1 MPIVLVED
9 DGPDEVT
16 VVAVVRLEVEGV
28 ERKLAMVV
36 LEAASRAE
44 VDCVEVTGWAIR
56 RRACLA

>member
-1 MPIVLVED
+1 MPIVLVD
-9 DGPDEVT
+9 DGLEEVT

>member
-1 MPIVLVED
+1 MPIVLVD
-9 DGPDEVT
+9 DGLEEVT

-36 LEAASRAE
+36 LKAASQAK
-44 VDCVEVTGWAIR
+44 VDCLEVTGWAIR